1 MWLQLKSGPED
12 SGMNLGA
19 LVAVAVFVVMVFDV
33 VAVVWLLSLLVV
45 VVVVVVVVVAGVT
58 VVLDPG
64 QLSRPGTA
72 AASQSNTTAGANLI
86 FRLSH
91 SDQEESQEGSGASH
105 SMI

>member
-1 MWLQLKSGPED
+1 MD
-12 SGMNLGA
+12 LGA
-19 LVAVAVFVVMVFDV
+19 LVAIAVFVVMVFDV

-45 VVVVVVVVVAGVT
+45 VVVVVVVVMVVVAGVM
-58 VVLDPG
+58 VVLVPG

-72 AASQSNTTAGANLI
+72 AASQSNNTARDNLI

>member
-1 MWLQLKSGPED
+1 
-12 SGMNLGA
+12 MNLGA

-45 VVVVVVVVVAGVT
+45 VMVVVVAGVT
-58 VVLDPG
+58 VVLVPG

-72 AASQSNTTAGANLI
+72 AASQSINTARDNLI

>member
-1 MWLQLKSGPED
+1 
-12 SGMNLGA
+12 MNLGA

-45 VVVVVVVVVAGVT
+45 VVVVVVVAGVM

-72 AASQSNTTAGANLI
+72 AASQSSNTAQANLI

>member
-1 MWLQLKSGPED
+1 
-12 SGMNLGA
+12 MNLGA

-45 VVVVVVVVVAGVT
+45 VVVVVVVAGVM

-72 AASQSNTTAGANLI
+72 AASQSNNTARDNLI

-105 SMI
+105 SML

>member
-1 MWLQLKSGPED
+1 
-12 SGMNLGA
+12 MNLGA

-45 VVVVVVVVVAGVT
+45 VVVVVVVAGVT

-72 AASQSNTTAGANLI
+72 AASQSNNAARDNLI